1 MQYDSVY
8 RSSRRSGSSSYTRD
22 TRSSPESQA
31 SSFKSTSSMISS
43 LNSYLNTKPPAY
55 SIHSRSSDIHSG
67 RGIPFPCTINGTYTA
82 SGRHFPQHVNEFTRP
97 SMIKTSDSHPLI
109 SPQLHER
116 LLQLADRSRRLGVHR
131 FSRSRRSLVLNEPA
145 ISRRTPPPLSST
157 VANRFYTPVEQSS
170 KAPTV
175 SHTYRPYRE

>member
-8 RSSRRSGSSSYTRD
+8 PSSRRSGSSSYTRD
-22 TRSSPESQA
+22 TRSSPGSFSA
-31 SSFKSTSSMISS
+31 SYKSSTSMIAS
-43 LNSYLNTKPPAY
+43 LNSYLNSKPPSY
-55 SIHSRSSDIHSG
+55 TIHSG
-67 RGIPFPCTINGTYTA
+67 PNDMHTNRGVPFPCTINGPYHT
-82 SGRHFPQHVNEFTRP
+82 SGRHFPQHVPGFNHP

-131 FSRSRRSLVLNEPA
+131 FSRSRRTLVLNEPA
-145 ISRRTPPPLSST
+145 IPRRTPPPVSST
-157 VANRFYTPVEQSS
+157 VANRFYTAAEPS

-175 SHTYRPYRE
+175 SRTYRPYRE